1 MNSKLSTLAAA
12 AALFTGFTV
21 FSTPAFAADVD
32 AMNTPVM
39 AQFRSQQDA
48 LMQRMDALAKTQDDF
63 LKLLLKQAADPK
75 AVRLTQEQIEAQMDL
90 FRKEHAAIGKQK
102 DALTEQ
108 LRGNVDALIKQIE
121 AGN

>member
-1 MNSKLSTLAAA
+1 MKSLTTLAAA
-12 AALFTGFTV
+12 AALFIGF
-21 FSTPAFAADVD
+21 SAPAFAADVD

-48 LMQRMDALAKTQDDF
+48 LMQRMDAFAKAQDDF
-63 LKLLLKQAADPK
+63 QKLLLKQAADPK

-108 LRGNVDALIKQIE
+108 LRENVGTLIKQIE